1 MLSVKS
7 PRSCDRPN
15 RRAYSLLAPALHRA
29 SAAPGEVRPVVFPL
43 PATELPTLPRD
54 GERSLTAD
62 EVAAVAHAARRG
74 ITGRLRRLGHP
85 DRHVDDICATTIE
98 RLIVKVIHHEAVFHY
113 PRAVTAWLH
122 RAVLFVAGEYHRG
135 AFVMPRSSAH
145 ARRAGQSE
153 SEGGPT
159 ELPATGSNPEVIAA
173 AKQELFLLAGLSA
186 GDRELLRDA
195 ADGDRLGPASD
206 LYRRRLHRA
215 RQRAHKL
222 LAQAGRPAAQ
232 RRRSA
237 SRAVAGERLSEK

>member
-7 PRSCDRPN
+7 PRSCDRTH
-15 RRAYSLLAPALHRA
+15 RRAYSPLAQALHPEPV
-29 SAAPGEVRPVVFPL
+29 APGEVSPVVFPL
-43 PATELPTLPRD
+43 PATELPTFPRD
-54 GERSLTAD
+54 AERSLTAD
-62 EVAAVAHAARRG
+62 EVAAVAHGARRS
-74 ITGRLRRLGHP
+74 ITGRLRRLGNP

-98 RLIVKVIHHEAVFHY
+98 RLIVKVLHHEAVFHY
-113 PRAVTAWLH
+113 PKAVTAWLH

-145 ARRAGQSE
+145 DRRARQGE

-186 GDRELLRDA
+186 SDRELLRDA
-195 ADGDRLGPASD
+195 ADGVRPGPASD

-222 LAQAGRPAAQ
+222 LGLAVRPAAQ
-232 RRRSA
+232 RCRSA
-237 SRAVAGERLSEK
+237 PRAVAGERLSEK